1 MESRKMVLMS
11 LCTGQEK
18 RCRPREWIFGHK
30 KGRGWLKT
38 RCHSGRPS
46 KCTRVLSFKGVRH

>member
-30 KGRGWLKT
+30 KGRGWDEL
-38 RCHSGRPS
+38 RA
-46 KCTRVLSFKGVRH
+46 